1 MNNTLLTDANTLATG
16 QLTLAKTTL
25 ASEYG
30 AYFAAEDARAR
41 AYLTAYV
48 NEALANAAFA
58 SARAQNRAT
67 AYAQK
72 LGEVENA
79 VDAAKLHGDGRS
91 VVLKSVNESEPG
103 VSLDGLEKLKRQIDR
118 VHATATAAD
127 AALASA
133 DEAAIA
139 ADKVANQATREAALA
154 NADATA
160 KDAKR
165 AAAPTQKFT

>member
-1 MNNTLLTDANTLATG
+1 MNNTLLTNANTLATG
-16 QLTLAKTTL
+16 QLSLAKTTL
-25 ASEYG
+25 ESEYG
-30 AYFAAEDARAR
+30 AYFTAEDARAR
-41 AYLTAYV
+41 TYLTAYV

-118 VHATATAAD
+118 VYATATA
-127 AALASA
+127 
-133 DEAAIA
+133 
-139 ADKVANQATREAALA
+139 
-154 NADATA
+154 ADATA

>member
-1 MNNTLLTDANTLATG
+1 MNNTPLTDANTLATG
-16 QLTLAKTTL
+16 QLSLAQTTL
-25 ASEYG
+25 ESEYG

-48 NEALANAAFA
+48 NEALADAAFA

-91 VVLKSVNESEPG
+91 VVLKSVNESESGAG
-103 VSLDGLEKLKRQIDR
+103 VSLDGLEKLKRLDFKIIRLQYN
-118 VHATATAAD
+118 
-127 AALASA
+127 
-133 DEAAIA
+133 EM
-139 ADKVANQATREAALA
+139 RELSM
-154 NADATA
+154 
-160 KDAKR
+160 R
-165 AAAPTQKFT
+165 F